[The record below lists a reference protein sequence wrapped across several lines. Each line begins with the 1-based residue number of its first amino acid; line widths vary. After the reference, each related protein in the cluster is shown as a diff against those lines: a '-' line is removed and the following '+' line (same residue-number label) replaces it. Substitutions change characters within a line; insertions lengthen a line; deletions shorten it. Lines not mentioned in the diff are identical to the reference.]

1 MALFTAKR
9 TGEVIDHVITNK
21 AMETVKI
28 VVTVAISLWLL
39 IKLFDSKSEY
49 NKKDNNVNY

>member
-1 MALFTAKR
+1 
-9 TGEVIDHVITNK
+9 
-21 AMETVKI
+21 METVKI